1 MIAHESSA
9 ATVVRDPFLDGVVP
23 PSGYLRIPGLR
34 DDVRAKPRPI
44 HKIKSLHSRRDVDAI
59 LHREC
64 SRCERSGQEFYFLV
78 IGAADNGAQAL
89 ASPGPIA
96 LPTRTRNRRN
106 RMV

>member
-44 HKIKSLHSRRDVDAI
+44 HKIKSLHSRRDIDAI

-64 SRCERSGQEFYFLV
+64 SRCERSGQEFYF
-78 IGAADNGAQAL
+78 
-89 ASPGPIA
+89 S
-96 LPTRTRNRRN
+96 
-106 RMV
+106 